1 MVSCRVCLLVTLGFL
16 AVLAPRPSDENTG
29 GLAQVATA
37 GEASPSW
44 LNAPPAS
51 IAPAAPQSRTASGE
65 TGLYAAMAGRPPTS
79 PWVGAAFGPLD
90 GVQREF
96 LSVFILVATV
106 LAAMV
111 ITSRI
116 RRGDPPIDGDC
127 CSGTD
132 VAPVPGDTPPATRGS
147 GN

>member
-1 MVSCRVCLLVTLGFL
+1 MLS
-16 AVLAPRPSDENTG
+16 PRPNGENTG

-37 GEASPSW
+37 GEARPPL

-51 IAPAAPQSRTASGE
+51 IPPVAPQSRTAAGD
-65 TGLYAAMAGRPPTS
+65 TGLYAVMAGPPTS
-79 PWVGAAFGPLD
+79 PWVGAALGPLD

-116 RRGDPPIDGDC
+116 RRGDPPTDGDC
-127 CSGTD
+127 CSGAI
-132 VAPVPGDTPPATRGS
+132 VAPVPRDTPPATPSSGS
-147 GN
+147 